1 MAENPYPN
9 LGFNPVPGLPAD
21 VDGLRTRIDAA
32 ATAIRDT
39 NAVLTR
45 LRDSN
50 DDVWK
55 GEAGNAFRTSF
66 DATLAQDLGHAQ
78 SSLEEAVGLLDEW
91 YRNLVTYQDTARLL
105 EIEAAN
111 AVGQQIQATTA
122 LRQAQANP
130 DLQLAGKTFD
140 DPAALASAQARL
152 DVAAAAVR
160 TATDT
165 LNHWNNELTAIRQ
178 RATTLQGEH
187 NTLAKRIATDLDAAA
202 ANHAPS
208 EPDKSI
214 WDRLVDAIE
223 GIGDWISEHR
233 QEIHDVLAGVS
244 AVTGLL
250 ALVTPPP
257 ADAIFAV
264 IALTAGVGALAMDFL
279 DPEVRQAIGDFTN
292 DALDGDWNGEAL
304 KKVGLTVGL
313 DTLSIIPGATG
324 AIKGVQALNAAGDL
338 AAVQK
343 AFAEGAAAPGLMSK
357 GLNWIPRPDSATVWL
372 TEFGELGQRGGD
384 ALAGIELVSRSAKA
398 GLGLTSIGEVI
409 GSYLDD

>member
-21 VDGLRTRIDAA
+21 VDQLRTRIDAA
-32 ATAIRDT
+32 AAAIRDT

-45 LRDSN
+45 LRNSN
-50 DDVWK
+50 DEVWK
-55 GEAGNAFRTSF
+55 GEAGNAFRASF

-91 YRNLVTYQDTARLL
+91 HRNLVTFQDAARLL

-111 AVGQQIQATTA
+111 AVGQQTQATTA

-130 DLQLAGKTFD
+130 DLQLADKTFD
-140 DPAALASAQARL
+140 DPSALASAQARL
-152 DVAAAAVR
+152 DAAATAVR

-165 LNHWNNELTAIRQ
+165 LNHWNNELTTIRQ
-178 RATTLQGEH
+178 RAATLQGDH

-214 WDRLVDAIE
+214 WDQLVDAIE

-257 ADAIFAV
+257 ADVVFGI
-264 IALTAGVGALAMDFL
+264 IALTAGAGALATDFL
-279 DPEVRQAIGDFTN
+279 DPEVRQAIGDFTG
-292 DALDGDWNGEAL
+292 DALDGNWNGEAL

-313 DTLSIIPGATG
+313 DTLSVIPGVTG
-324 AIKGVQALNAAGDL
+324 AVKGVQALNAAGDL
-338 AAVQK
+338 GAVSK

-357 GLNWIPRPDSATVWL
+357 GLNSIPVPDSATVWL

-398 GLGLTSIGEVI
+398 GLGMTSIGEVI
-409 GSYLDD
+409 GNYLE